1 MSTGSAAAG
10 QTRSRNVISAF
21 GLGVSDLERSVD
33 FYSRVLGM
41 VELRRVKV
49 SYMDEVIIGF
59 EGRPPLV
66 LMHYTDGSVRNYKDN
81 PVKLVIYV
89 DDPVDL
95 FERVKAE
102 GLPVVREPGP
112 SAEMDGAIIALIK
125 DPDGYV
131 LEFIQ
136 RQQR

>member
-1 MSTGSAAAG
+1 MDTESKA
-10 QTRSRNVISAF
+10 RSRDVIGAF
-21 GLGVSDLERSVD
+21 GIGVSDLERSVD

-41 VELRRVKV
+41 VEQRRIEVA
-49 SYMDEVIIGF
+49 YMDEVVIGF

-66 LMHYTDGSVRNYKDN
+66 LMHYTDGSTQHYTNN

-89 DDPVDL
+89 DDPRGCV
-95 FERVKAE
+95 ERVRAE
-102 GLPVVREPGP
+102 GLAVVREPFSSP
-112 SAEMDGAIIALIK
+112 EMGGALIGLVR

-136 RQQR
+136 RP

>member
-1 MSTGSAAAG
+1 MSTPTKSEA
-10 QTRSRNVISAF
+10 RSRNVIGAF

-41 VELRRVKV
+41 VEQRRFTLA
-49 SYMDEVIIGF
+49 YMDEVVIGF

-66 LMHYTDGSVRNYKDN
+66 LMHYTDGSARNYSDN
-81 PVKLVIYV
+81 PIKLVIYV
-89 DDPVDL
+89 DDPVEM
-95 FERVKAE
+95 FERVRAE
-102 GLPVVREPGP
+102 GLPVVRGP
-112 SAEMDGAIIALIK
+112 SPEPSMGGAIIALAK

-136 RQQR
+136 RQKA